1 MQSMHRYTIR
11 GMFSIRYHDQ
21 VSHSNVSTSSP
32 DDYDEWASQG
42 LEGWNYDDL
51 DPYMRKAESFT
62 TNPSQV
68 ALGADDLTTHGKQGP
83 WQIGYSYLSGVTT
96 SFLDACAQ
104 AGFDRVDDINTF
116 KGTNGA
122 VRFQTFIS
130 KNGQRSSTATAY
142 LAADVLARPNLRIAT
157 GQNVTR
163 IIFDT
168 SSRTPRAVGVELAS
182 SALSLTRYLVRA
194 RAEVLLSAGAVHTPH
209 ILKLSG
215 IGPAAE
221 LSAHNIPLVAD
232 LPHVGANLADHL
244 ICKVNTR
251 VKPGLSVQHLTH
263 PLRGLV
269 ALIEWLRYGTG
280 AGTTNT
286 AESALFYRTAD
297 HPVSPSSSSAQ
308 EALKVKDLSSG
319 SRASDMEILSCSA
332 FYMDHGT
339 KPANLSLDYHSMG
352 AILLRPQSR
361 GSITLTSSS
370 PFAKPLIRAN
380 YLSTP
385 HDRDMMLHGLRTC
398 QKIAETKAYKDVMV
412 QWETPERG
420 LEGMSDEEMLQY
432 VRSTSETIYHP
443 MCTARMGMDEE
454 GSVVDARLRV
464 HGVKGLRVVD
474 ASVFPEVLACHPVSY
489 CLCSCYLSRSSCHV
503 VLASLSSLLN
513 PLSVYR
519 QKEPPANTKQCAPV
533 VMVAEKAADMIKED
547 QRPT

>member
-1 MQSMHRYTIR
+1 
-11 GMFSIRYHDQ
+11 
-21 VSHSNVSTSSP
+21 
-32 DDYDEWASQG
+32 
-42 LEGWNYDDL
+42 
-51 DPYMRKAESFT
+51 MRKAESFT
-62 TNPSQV
+62 PNPTQV
-68 ALGADDLTTHGKQGP
+68 ALGSDDLNTHGTQGP
-83 WQIGYSYLSGVTT
+83 WQIGYTYLSGVTT
-96 SFLDACAQ
+96 AFLDACAQ
-104 AGFDRVDDINTF
+104 AGFDRVDDINTA

-142 LAADVLARPNLRIAT
+142 LTADVLSRPNLRIAT

-163 IIFDT
+163 IVFDT
-168 SSRTPRAVGVELAS
+168 SSSTPRAVGVELAS
-182 SALSLTRYLVRA
+182 SALSPTRYLVRA
-194 RAEVLLSAGAVHTPH
+194 RSEVLLSAGAVHSPH

-215 IGPAAE
+215 IGPAPE
-221 LSAHNIPLVAD
+221 LSAHAIPLVAD

-263 PLRGLV
+263 PLRALV

-286 AESALFYRTAD
+286 AESALFYRAAD
-297 HPVSPSSSSAQ
+297 HPVSQSSSSAQ
-308 EALKVKDLSSG
+308 EAMKVKDLASG
-319 SRASDMEILSCSA
+319 PRASDMEILSCSA
-332 FYMDHGT
+332 YYMDHGT

-361 GSITLTSSS
+361 GTVTLTSSS

-385 HDRDMMLHGLRTC
+385 HDRDMMLHGLRMC
-398 QKIAETKAYKDVMV
+398 QKIADTEAYRDVMV

-420 LEGMSDEEMLQY
+420 FQGISDEELLEY
-432 VRSTSETIYHP
+432 VRRTSETIYHP
-443 MCTARMGMDEE
+443 MCTARMGMDKE

-474 ASVFPEVLACHPVSY
+474 ASVFPEVLACHPVSC
-489 CLCSCYLSRSSCHV
+489 CLCSCCPLRCSYLVSFAF
-503 VLASLSSLLN
+503 LSLC
-513 PLSVYR
+513 R
-519 QKEPPANTKQCAPV
+519 A
-533 VMVAEKAADMIKED
+533 
-547 QRPT
+547 